1 MRPPEPDL
9 AVMDELAAAAAV
21 VAISNEDFAEDP
33 RDLEETGG
41 SRSGADLRSPSIE
54 ASESDTENDGDLPEL
69 FNHEAANP
77 KVWNAPIIP
86 RPHAMRP
93 AIHST
98 WWYAHVLV
106 VRLRRRWQSMC
117 CSPRLT

>member
-1 MRPPEPDL
+1 
-9 AVMDELAAAAAV
+9 MDELAAAAAV

-33 RDLEETGG
+33 RDLEATGG

-54 ASESDTENDGDLPEL
+54 ASESDTENDGDIPEL
-69 FNHEAANP
+69 CNHEAANP